1 MNNKYLGKVLDHLVN
16 ETNFKYSHSGSY
28 VDPTQFT
35 NKERESLDSYIEAP
49 FLDSIYLSSHILHS
63 ANSYFSFIDFVKEI
77 YGLTEDEIEY
87 VWYEYIEILR
97 DKIKHKSLN

>member
-35 NKERESLDSYIEAP
+35 NKERESLDSYIETP
-49 FLDSIYLSSHILHS
+49 FLPGFYSSEHILHS
-63 ANSYFSFIDFVKEI
+63 ANSYFSFVDFTKEI
-77 YGLTEDEIEY
+77 YGLTKDEIEY
-87 VWYEYIEILR
+87 VWNEYIEILK
-97 DKIKHKSLN
+97 DKIRYKSLN